1 MESRLRGHFE
11 IVSGPNPN
19 ARWFK
24 EVVKNTV
31 IGSIISLAMYKIN

>member
-19 ARWFK
+19 ARWLK
-24 EVVKNTV
+24 DVVKFF
-31 IGSIISLAMYKIN
+31 GMLFSIKNQKIMIF

>member
-19 ARWFK
+19 ARWLK
-24 EVVKNTV
+24 DVVKAPV
-31 IGSIISLAMYKIN
+31 IRSILRLVNYMIN